1 MHIPVFTECFF
12 GMFVQFSFP
21 SPFVFQPVS
30 NNFSS
35 VLNVGWAPLRYF
47 TTTIQ
52 NIIKLWFDSNE
63 TLVMISHDILM
74 FPDLHIVRIQRC
86 TNSTAPV
93 PARRHYKS
101 ALDSPVKV
109 KNKGRACVE
118 VVPKNKSRLSP
129 TATNRQFSYV
139 SRRRVYCCWLRNNV
153 CELIYGVSLLSR
165 PVTATPT

>member
-1 MHIPVFTECFF
+1 MHIPVVTERFF

-35 VLNVGWAPLRYF
+35 VLYVGWAPLRYF

-63 TLVMISHDILM
+63 TLVMISHDIFV

-93 PARRHYKS
+93 PGRRHYKN
-101 ALDSPVKV
+101 ALGSPVKV
-109 KNKGRACVE
+109 KNKGRACE
-118 VVPKNKSRLSP
+118 EIIPKKKIAFHRQRQTKKILRL
-129 TATNRQFSYV
+129 
-139 SRRRVYCCWLRNNV
+139 
-153 CELIYGVSLLSR
+153 
-165 PVTATPT
+165 